1 MARIR
6 PGWLKVAE
14 RGYAPRV
21 LVRALRLP
29 SPVRGASSLCGRWVW
44 GLRYIVAG
52 PHRLV
57 ITCSVPFIKAGE
69 SFLNNSTPRPLFLFS
84 GARGCRLPCAEPQP
98 KSDLPPARRGEK
110 RRRHLRVHPR
120 RRRDTAQ
127 RYQRISYLSR
137 RRRGARPP
145 GKRQCTALPNFA
157 PLRIKS

>member
-29 SPVRGASSLCGRWVW
+29 SPVRRASSLCVRRVW

-57 ITCSVPFIKAGE
+57 ITCSVPIIKAGE
-69 SFLNNSTPRPLFLFS
+69 SFLNNLLNTPASTFVL
-84 GARGCRLPCAEPQP
+84 
-98 KSDLPPARRGEK
+98 
-110 RRRHLRVHPR
+110 
-120 RRRDTAQ
+120 
-127 RYQRISYLSR
+127 
-137 RRRGARPP
+137 RGAR
-145 GKRQCTALPNFA
+145 LPS
-157 PLRIKS
+157 PSPRGLG